1 VHDLQDFALGDS
13 SKRPGVP
20 LQLDVSTDK
29 SDNICGDV
37 PVGSSGSVLVYPV
50 KNRLG
55 SRI

>member
-1 VHDLQDFALGDS
+1 MHDLQDFALGDS

-37 PVGSSGSVLVYPV
+37 PVGSSGSVLVYLV
-50 KNRLG
+50 KTG
-55 SRI
+55 